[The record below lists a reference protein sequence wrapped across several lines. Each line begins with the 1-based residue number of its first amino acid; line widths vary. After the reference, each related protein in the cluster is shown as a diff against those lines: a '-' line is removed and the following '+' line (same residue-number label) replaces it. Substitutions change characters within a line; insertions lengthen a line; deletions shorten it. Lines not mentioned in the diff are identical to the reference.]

1 MVKYDEDVQGVRETG
16 RTMGASKKVAT
27 PRVRSG
33 PSNATLDEMIDQA
46 LVDAYGESEQTVGFY
61 TMLEENLTTPFQTEM
76 FGVEVTVERINM
88 TDDERIVAVCLR
100 GRSRHRV
107 SILDLP
113 LPSPPPEGAEWIL
126 AFRRWV
132 HGRR

>member
-1 MVKYDEDVQGVRETG
+1 
-16 RTMGASKKVAT
+16 MGASKKAAT
-27 PRVRSG
+27 PSVRSG
-33 PSNATLDEMIDQA
+33 PSNATLDEMIHEA

-61 TMLEENLTTPFQTEM
+61 TMLEEHLRTPFKTEM
-76 FGVEVTVERINM
+76 LGVEVTVERIEM
-88 TDDERIVAVCLR
+88 TDDERIVAACSR